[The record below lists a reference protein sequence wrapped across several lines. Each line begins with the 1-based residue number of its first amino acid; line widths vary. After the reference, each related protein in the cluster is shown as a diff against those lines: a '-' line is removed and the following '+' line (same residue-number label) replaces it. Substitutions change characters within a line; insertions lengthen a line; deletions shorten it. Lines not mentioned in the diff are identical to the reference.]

1 MESWIH
7 ISKNSGAGDS
17 TVTIT
22 VDTNDTL
29 EERSA
34 IIDVRTS
41 TLNKELK
48 INQKPL
54 ELESMYTLKLN
65 GPLSG
70 TINTGNATLL
80 KDGLKSYPYDIASEV
95 IDNYSKTQPKL
106 PIVYVSWNEIQDGIT
121 MPMIAQ
127 VCSIRGADNGNE
139 TVLYMYVVSFDKTV
153 KRILLY
159 TDSTL
164 EGIIE

>member
-70 TINTGNATLL
+70 TINTSNATLL
-80 KDGLKSYPYDIASEV
+80 KDGLKSYSCDI
-95 IDNYSKTQPKL
+95 
-106 PIVYVSWNEIQDGIT
+106 EIGR
-121 MPMIAQ
+121 AH
-127 VCSIRGADNGNE
+127 V
-139 TVLYMYVVSFDKTV
+139 
-153 KRILLY
+153 
-159 TDSTL
+159 
-164 EGIIE
+164 